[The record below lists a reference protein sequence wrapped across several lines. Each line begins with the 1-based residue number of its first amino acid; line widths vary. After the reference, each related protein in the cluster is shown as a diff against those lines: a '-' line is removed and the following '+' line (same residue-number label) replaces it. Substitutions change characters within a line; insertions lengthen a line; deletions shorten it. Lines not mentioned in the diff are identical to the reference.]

1 MIGGTGETWNN
12 LQTGQFDL
20 VGAVL
25 HMAFTLA
32 GPVAVVI
39 VTLRSRADKER
50 IARRVVH
57 IEIWG
62 LAVSCPFAVLGLLA
76 IAAAAMM

>member
-1 MIGGTGETWNN
+1 
-12 LQTGQFDL
+12 
-20 VGAVL
+20 
-25 HMAFTLA
+25 MAFTLA